1 MATYVVSGLI
11 ETEISYLM
19 VYVHIM
25 ALSWVH
31 LKVFVRWKKSFSQL
45 YRN

>member
-31 LKVFVRWKKSFSQL
+31 LKVLVSVSDEFR
-45 YRN
+45 